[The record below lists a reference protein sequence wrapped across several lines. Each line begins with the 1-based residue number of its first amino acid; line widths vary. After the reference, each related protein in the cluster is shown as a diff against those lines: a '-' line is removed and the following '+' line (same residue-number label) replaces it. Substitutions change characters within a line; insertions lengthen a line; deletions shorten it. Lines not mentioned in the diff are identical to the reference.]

1 MNNNMNNSNSNTLMY
16 KNIGSSHT
24 VHNGE
29 SSEVQWHTEYDGK
42 NSSVL
47 TETTENGKTKYNE
60 LTFTNQE
67 LADIGGIINIPKHLE
82 SLDVRL
88 LQDYPHANT
97 NSKKENDDKLFRHD
111 VSKMPK
117 NSPSLRINGG
127 RSRGKGKGKGRR
139 HSLRKSKK
147 NYKRT
152 KQKCK
157 KRCKSTYK
165 KSK

>member
-1 MNNNMNNSNSNTLMY
+1 MY
-16 KNIGSSHT
+16 QNIGSSQT

-42 NSSVL
+42 NASVL

-97 NSKKENDDKLFRHD
+97 NNKENDDELFRHD

-117 NSPSLRINGG
+117 KSPPLRIKGG
-127 RSRGKGKGKGRR
+127 RSRGKGRR
-139 HSLRKSKK
+139 RKSKK
-147 NYKRT
+147 NHKRT

-157 KRCKSTYK
+157 KKCKLTYK
-165 KSK
+165 NQNK

>member
-1 MNNNMNNSNSNTLMY
+1 MNNRNSNTLMY
-16 KNIGSSHT
+16 KNIGSSQT

-42 NSSVL
+42 NASVL

-97 NSKKENDDKLFRHD
+97 NNKENDDKLFRHD
-111 VSKMPK
+111 VSQMPK
-117 NSPSLRINGG
+117 KPPPPLRIKGG
-127 RSRGKGKGKGRR
+127 RSRCKGKGRR
-139 HSLRKSKK
+139 RGLRKSKK
-147 NYKRT
+147 NHKRT

-157 KRCKSTYK
+157 KRCKITYK

>member
-16 KNIGSSHT
+16 KNIGSSQT

-29 SSEVQWHTEYDGK
+29 SSEVDWYTDYDGE
-42 NSSVL
+42 NASVL
-47 TETTENGKTKYNE
+47 IATTKNGKTKYNE

-67 LADIGGIINIPKHLE
+67 LANIGGIINIPKHLE

-97 NSKKENDDKLFRHD
+97 NNKKENDDKLFRHD
-111 VSKMPK
+111 VSQMPK
-117 NSPSLRINGG
+117 SPLRKGG
-127 RSRGKGKGKGRR
+127 RSRGKGKGRR

-147 NYKRT
+147 KHKRT

-157 KRCKSTYK
+157 KKCKSTYK

>member
-1 MNNNMNNSNSNTLMY
+1 MNNSNSNTLMY

-42 NSSVL
+42 NASVL

-97 NSKKENDDKLFRHD
+97 NENKKENDDKLFRHD
-111 VSKMPK
+111 VSQMPK
-117 NSPSLRINGG
+117 KSPLRIKGG
-127 RSRGKGKGKGRR
+127 HKGKSRGKGKGRR

-147 NYKRT
+147 KHKRT

-157 KRCKSTYK
+157 KKCKSTYK

>member
-1 MNNNMNNSNSNTLMY
+1 MNNSNRNTLMY
-16 KNIGSSHT
+16 KNIGSSQT

-42 NSSVL
+42 NASVL

-82 SLDVRL
+82 SLDARL
-88 LQDYPHANT
+88 LRDYSHV
-97 NSKKENDDKLFRHD
+97 NDDKLFRHD
-111 VSKMPK
+111 VSQMSK
-117 NSPSLRINGG
+117 NQPLRINGG
-127 RSRGKGKGKGRR
+127 RSRGKGKSKGKGKCR
-139 HSLRKSKK
+139 SLRKSKK
-147 NYKRT
+147 NHKRT
-152 KQKCK
+152 KQRCKKKCK
-157 KRCKSTYK
+157 LTYK

>member
-1 MNNNMNNSNSNTLMY
+1 MNNSNSNTVMY
-16 KNIGSSHT
+16 KNIGSSQT

-29 SSEVQWHTEYDGK
+29 PSEVQWHTEYDGK
-42 NSSVL
+42 NASVL

-97 NSKKENDDKLFRHD
+97 NDNKKENDDKLFRHD
-111 VSKMPK
+111 VSQMPK
-117 NSPSLRINGG
+117 KPLLRIKGG
-127 RSRGKGKGKGRR
+127 RSRGKGKGKGRCR
-139 HSLRKSKK
+139 SLRKSKK
-147 NYKRT
+147 NHKRT

-157 KRCKSTYK
+157 KKCKLTYK

>member
-1 MNNNMNNSNSNTLMY
+1 MNNRNSNTLMY
-16 KNIGSSHT
+16 KNIGSSQT

-42 NSSVL
+42 NASVL

-97 NSKKENDDKLFRHD
+97 NDKLFRHD
-111 VSKMPK
+111 VSQMPK
-117 NSPSLRINGG
+117 KSPLRIKGG
-127 RSRGKGKGKGRR
+127 YSRGKGKGKGRYR
-139 HSLRKSKK
+139 SLRKSKK
-147 NYKRT
+147 KYKRT

-165 KSK
+165 NKISS